1 MSRLL
6 ASLIL
11 SALLLPATSDA
22 AAFVYTTTL
31 SGANESPA
39 NASPGVGT
47 STVTYDSAAH
57 TLRVQAEFS
66 GLEWAVTMAHI
77 HGPTVLP
84 VEGTAGVITTTPS
97 FAGFPTG
104 VTSGSYDQTLDLT
117 LASSFN
123 PAFVT
128 AQGGTL
134 AAAEAA
140 LATALAEGK
149 AYFNIHTSGYAAGE
163 IRGFYNVPEPAGMA
177 LIAISAMGLAR
188 RRRRHA
194 LVA

>member
-6 ASLIL
+6 ASCVL
-11 SALLLPATSDA
+11 SALPLPATSDA
-22 AAFVYTTTL
+22 AEFVYTTTL
-31 SGANESPA
+31 SGAAESPA

-47 STVTYDSAAH
+47 STVTYDSTAH

-66 GLEWAVTMAHI
+66 GLEWAVTAAHI
-77 HGPTVLP
+77 HGPTALP
-84 VEGTAGVITTTPS
+84 LEGTAGVITTTPS
-97 FAGFPTG
+97 FAGFPAG

-123 PAFVT
+123 PSFVT
-128 AQGGTL
+128 AQGGSL

-149 AYFNIHTSGYAAGE
+149 AYFNIHTAGYPAGE
-163 IRGFYNVPEPAGMA
+163 IRGFFNVPEPAGMA
-177 LIAISAMGLAR
+177 VITIGALALAR
-188 RRRRHA
+188 GRRPPA
-194 LVA
+194 QVK